1 MIKIDGSFGEGGGQI
16 LRTAIGLSVYTDTPI
31 EIYNIRKNRRN
42 PGIKP
47 QHYTAISSVQKICNA
62 ELDFL
67 EIGSNKLFFK
77 PGEIKPGKFKFDIG
91 TAGSITLAFQPI
103 ILGCLKSN
111 KKNTIELSG
120 GTDVKWSPSWDFFTK
135 VFLNLLNKMRINI
148 EARLINRG
156 YYPKGG
162 GKGEIKIEKVRNI
175 KPFFVNSKQD
185 FEDIKGIINISKLP
199 DHISKRI
206 NHTIIKN
213 ATKNNLRTSI
223 DIEKNNSFSP
233 GVGVS
238 LWSETKE
245 TVLGSTV
252 MGEKGVT
259 SEEVGKKASN
269 RIIKD
274 ILSNSTVD
282 IYSFDQIIPYLAI
295 ASKNKDSEIIVRKIS
310 KHAETNM
317 WLVKKFLDV
326 EFEIIEQEKNFKI
339 RISSI

>member
-1 MIKIDGSFGEGGGQI
+1 MIKIDGSYGEGGGQI

-31 EIYNIRKNRRN
+31 EIYNIRKNRPN

-47 QHYTAISSVQKICNA
+47 QHYTAISSVQKLCNA
-62 ELDFL
+62 KVDYL

-77 PGEIKPGKFKFDIG
+77 PNKINPGKFKFDIG
-91 TAGSITLAFQPI
+91 TAGSITLAFQTI
-103 ILGCLKSN
+103 ILGCLKSD

-120 GTDVKWSPSWDFFTK
+120 GTDVKWSPSWTFFTN
-135 VFLNLLNKMRINI
+135 VFLNLLSKMGINI

-162 GKGEIKIEKVRNI
+162 GKGEIKIEKISKI

-185 FEDIKGIINISKLP
+185 FSTIKGIINISKLP

-213 ATKNNLRTSI
+213 TTKNNLKI
-223 DIEKNNSFSP
+223 YINVLKNDSYSP
-233 GVGVS
+233 GVGVT
-238 LWSETKE
+238 LWSETKD
-245 TVLGSTV
+245 TVIGSSV
-252 MGEKGVT
+252 IGEKGVT
-259 SEEVGKKASN
+259 SEEVGKKVSN

-282 IYSFDQIIPYLAI
+282 VYSFDQIIPYIAI
-295 ASKNKDSEIIVRKIS
+295 ACKNGDSEIIVRKLS

-317 WLVKKFLDV
+317 WIVKKFLDV
-326 EFEIIEQEKNFKI
+326 EFEIIEQEKNFRVI
-339 RISSI
+339 VSSK